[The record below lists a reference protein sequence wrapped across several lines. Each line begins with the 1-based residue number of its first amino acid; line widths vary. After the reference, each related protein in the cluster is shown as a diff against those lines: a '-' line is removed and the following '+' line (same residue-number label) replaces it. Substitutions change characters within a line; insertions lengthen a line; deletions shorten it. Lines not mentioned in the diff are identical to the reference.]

1 LSSVEAA
8 ADLIGRKLPRLN
20 RNFALLYQ
28 GVGGGDSSSSSSSG
42 GSLLQGGS
50 GLNNPVHQLEE
61 VLESYLRS
69 RIADWRDLNLQPRR
83 LTSWD
88 ESLESLLDP
97 ALTAYETERC
107 LGIPDWGNA
116 DFQESVRLAVPDGW
130 AFKGY
135 PACFGHADPKEI
147 WRALI
152 GPYSATAGTGA
163 AAAGAGAGGNSGAAS
178 VVADLLATVGGGS
191 SSGVLGEAAFA
202 VRVRVYPYP
211 EGAMATWVMLAVKA
225 PA

>member
-1 LSSVEAA
+1 MSLSSIEAA

-20 RNFALLYQ
+20 RSFALVFHQ
-28 GVGGGDSSSSSSSG
+28 NMGGGN
-42 GSLLQGGS
+42 SLLQGGL
-50 GLNNPVHQLEE
+50 GVHTNQVHQLEE
-61 VLESYLRS
+61 ALESYLRA
-69 RIADWRDLNLQPRR
+69 RIAEWRDTNLQPRR
-83 LTSWD
+83 FTSWD
-88 ESLESLLDP
+88 ASLEALLDP

-135 PACFGHADPKEI
+135 PACFGHADPHEI

-152 GPYSATAGTGA
+152 GPYSARTSAGGTAA
-163 AAAGAGAGGNSGAAS
+163 AGGNSPGGAATSS

-191 SSGVLGEAAFA
+191 GNSGMPGEAAFA
-202 VRVRVYPYP
+202 VRVRMYPYP